1 MLRFNTFFIAVFF
14 AGILSSQAQER
25 LAAFQMNER
34 LGRGINMGNCF
45 EAPSET
51 AWGNPWDP
59 EYFKIMA
66 DLGFSHVRLPVRWE
80 PADRSMANS
89 PYTIAPEFLDR
100 IQQVVDTALSNGL
113 HIIVNMH
120 HHEALYEDPAG
131 QKDRFLSQW
140 DQIANRFQDYPD
152 SLLFE
157 VLNEPHGNLTPA
169 LWNEYF
175 ADALA
180 QIRQTNPTR
189 IVLMGTAEYG
199 GLGGVVHLQLPD
211 DEYLILSV
219 HYYNPF
225 NFTHQGAEWVGPQ
238 ADEWLGT
245 EWNDTEADRE
255 TVASDFAYA
264 LQYSETNNIPVHV
277 GEFGAYEKADLDSR
291 VRWTT
296 FLGRWFEE
304 QNLSWAYWE
313 FSAGFGI
320 YDPATEQYLTPLVD
334 ALLHNEMP
342 EATPVVAIPVYA
354 SDFSS
359 GTDGWVIQNGG
370 GASSSL
376 TASDGKLNVSIANA
390 GTETW
395 HVQLIKR
402 NIPLEQ
408 DKMYRVSFKAV
419 ANANRSA
426 TFYAGRDS
434 DPWNAYSGYN
444 GISITTIETAY
455 SFTFTMTNP
464 TDMNARLVFDFGTD
478 TTGVSVTD
486 IKVDELYL
494 MTTSLDD
501 TMLQPDLNIYPN
513 PFETLLYCK
522 DLDKFEYL
530 EVYDLQG
537 RLWRRSSIH
546 PNEQVINLENIPQ
559 GMYVLRLEGKSNRE
573 SIKIVKK

>member
-1 MLRFNTFFIAVFF
+1 MLRFNTFFITIFCVGIF
-14 AGILSSQAQER
+14 ASHAQDR
-25 LAAFQMNER
+25 LEAFQMNER
-34 LGRGINMGNCF
+34 LGRGINMGNSF

-59 EYFKIMA
+59 EYFRIMA

-80 PADRSMANS
+80 PVDRSMANS
-89 PYTIAPEFLDR
+89 PYTINPEFLDR

-120 HHEALYEDPAG
+120 HHEALYEDPAR

-175 ADALA
+175 ADALSV
-180 QIRQTNPTR
+180 IRNTNPTR

-199 GLGGVVHLQLPD
+199 GLGGVVHLQIPD

-225 NFTHQGAEWVGPQ
+225 NFTHQGAEWVGAQ

-255 TVASDFAYA
+255 TVASDFGYA
-264 LQYSETNNIPVHV
+264 LQYSETNNIPLHV

-291 VRWTT
+291 TRWTT

-320 YDPATEQYLTPLVD
+320 YDPATAQYLTPLVD

-359 GTDGWVIQNGG
+359 GTDGWVLQNGG
-370 GASSSL
+370 SASSSL
-376 TASDGKLNVSIANA
+376 AASEGKLNVSITNA

-408 DKMYRVSFKAV
+408 EKMYRVSFSAS
-419 ANANRSA
+419 ANDNRSA

-501 TMLQPDLNIYPN
+501 TSPQPGLNIYPN
-513 PFETLLYCK
+513 PFKTLLYCQ

-530 EVYDLQG
+530 EVYDLHG

-559 GMYVLRLEGKSNRE
+559 GMYVLRLEGNSVQE
-573 SIKIVKK
+573 SIKIIKK